1 MNSAAKEIRK
11 NYSKKIS
18 EKLITLIRSSL
29 RILARYFNS
38 AVGDAQTLE
47 TKGKGEEGYDAGDI
61 VFVLITYLN
70 IPNVEVRPSID
81 EVQNM
86 LNNAGKII
94 ISVTKGVSQWK
105 NIRKK
110 NGKVPGFVPNC
121 ESAKEKKLYSA
132 VKTEKPLSDEQQSN
146 FFKAV
151 SDSKEVTKGFGM
163 LANCMSGMKLELSQ
177 FQMIWERYSEMWT
190 VDREEYV
197 DGLARKKPRLKDFEE
212 DLHRYRCLVG

>member
-94 ISVTKGVSQWK
+94 I
-105 NIRKK
+105 RKK

-132 VKTEKPLSDEQQSN
+132 VKTEKPLIDEQQSN

-177 FQMIWERYSEMWT
+177 FQMIWERYSEIWT

-212 DLHRYRCLVG
+212 ELHRYRCLFV

>member
-1 MNSAAKEIRK
+1 
-11 NYSKKIS
+11 
-18 EKLITLIRSSL
+18 
-29 RILARYFNS
+29 
-38 AVGDAQTLE
+38 VGDAQTLE
-47 TKGKGEEGYDAGDI
+47 TRSKGEEGYDAGDI

-121 ESAKEKKLYSA
+121 DSVKERKLYSA
-132 VKTEKPLSDEQQSN
+132 VKTEKPLIDEQQSN

-151 SDSKEVTKGFGM
+151 FRIRIRIHRIHVFFDLPDPDPLVRGM
-163 LANCMSGMKLELSQ
+163 DPDPAPDTDPFYHHAK
-177 FQMIWERYSEMWT
+177 MI
-190 VDREEYV
+190 
-197 DGLARKKPRLKDFEE
+197 RKTLNPTIL
-212 DLHRYRCLVG
+212 

>member
-1 MNSAAKEIRK
+1 
-11 NYSKKIS
+11 
-18 EKLITLIRSSL
+18 
-29 RILARYFNS
+29 
-38 AVGDAQTLE
+38 VGDAQTLE
-47 TKGKGEEGYDAGDI
+47 TRSKGEEGYDAGDI

-121 ESAKEKKLYSA
+121 DSVKERKLYSA
-132 VKTEKPLSDEQQSN
+132 VKTEKPLIDEQQSN

-151 SDSKEVTKGFGM
+151 FRIRIRIHRIHVFFVFESYYFVTLFDFLSLKNNVNIPSKSKKQK
-163 LANCMSGMKLELSQ
+163 KL
-177 FQMIWERYSEMWT
+177 
-190 VDREEYV
+190 
-197 DGLARKKPRLKDFEE
+197 
-212 DLHRYRCLVG
+212 C